1 MAIIAVALSVGL
13 YFGLQDDSGSGKN
26 STETTNGGIL
36 GDLNQVLPPEDE
48 NDTKADENDTK
59 ADENDTKADENDT
72 KADENDTKA
81 DENDTKTDDKDDGKS
96 ESNDE
101 NESKDENVP
110 DEADSE
116 YG

>member
-59 ADENDTKADENDT
+59 
-72 KADENDTKA
+72 
-81 DENDTKTDDKDDGKS
+81 TDDKDDGKS

>member
-59 ADENDTKADENDT
+59 ADENDTK
-72 KADENDTKA
+72 
-81 DENDTKTDDKDDGKS
+81 TDDKDDGKS

>member
-59 ADENDTKADENDT
+59 ADENDTKADGNDTKADGNDT
-72 KADENDTKA
+72 KADE
-81 DENDTKTDDKDDGKS
+81 KDDGKS

-110 DEADSE
+110 VLPDEADSE

>member
-59 ADENDTKADENDT
+59 ADGNDTKADGNDTKADE
-72 KADENDTKA
+72 
-81 DENDTKTDDKDDGKS
+81 KDDGKS

-110 DEADSE
+110 VLPDEADSE

>member
-36 GDLNQVLPPEDE
+36 GDLNQVSPPE
-48 NDTKADENDTK
+48 
-59 ADENDTKADENDT
+59 
-72 KADENDTKA
+72 DENDTKA

-96 ESNDE
+96 ESNDK

>member
-26 STETTNGGIL
+26 STETTNDEIL

-48 NDTKADENDTK
+48 NDTKADE
-59 ADENDTKADENDT
+59 
-72 KADENDTKA
+72 
-81 DENDTKTDDKDDGKS
+81 KDDGKS
-96 ESNDE
+96 ESIDK
-101 NESKDENVP
+101 NESKDENAP
-110 DEADSE
+110 DAADSE

>member
-1 MAIIAVALSVGL
+1 MIDWYLRLLILVAIIAVALSVGL

-59 ADENDTKADENDT
+59 
-72 KADENDTKA
+72 
-81 DENDTKTDDKDDGKS
+81 TDDKDDGKS

-110 DEADSE
+110 VLPDEADSE